1 VKLEADRLCEQ
12 AIVETIRRDW
22 PEHPVL
28 TEESGA
34 LDGNGDYWW
43 LIDPL
48 DGTVNFFYGLPY
60 FCTSV
65 ACYRRPT
72 EQETGYPRSL
82 ASLGEPL
89 VGAVYAPP
97 TDELFVGQAGKGA
110 ELNGERIRASAIDR
124 LEESL
129 VTMGFAGRPGLSS
142 HFREQA
148 ARLEPRVRKLRC
160 MGAAAYDLCNVACG
174 RLTGFY
180 EKGLHAW
187 DFGAAQVILAEAGA
201 VLDTFEY
208 EQGAWNLIAAAPGI
222 VDEFRRILRG

>member
-1 VKLEADRLCEQ
+1 
-12 AIVETIRRDW
+12 
-22 PEHPVL
+22 
-28 TEESGA
+28 
-34 LDGNGDYWW
+34 
-43 LIDPL
+43 
-48 DGTVNFFYGLPY
+48 VNFYYGLPY

-72 EQETGYPRSL
+72 EQETGTPRSL
-82 ASLGEPL
+82 GSLGEAL

-97 TDELFVGQAGKGA
+97 TDEMFVGEAGKGA
-110 ELNGERIRASAIDR
+110 ELNGERIQASTIDR

-148 ARLEPRVRKLRC
+148 AKLEPRVRKLRC

-180 EKGLHAW
+180 EKGLHCW

-208 EQGAWNLIAAAPGI
+208 EPGAWNLIAAAPGI
-222 VDEFRRILRG
+222 VDEFRHILRG